1 MMLKT
6 PQTVTMFGSKL
17 FKSTQPSIKHAKTQ
31 KSKDK
36 ASSVEKRTYLKN
48 RASFD
53 QSTRRKFMETSR
65 FAPIENLDICN

>member
-1 MMLKT
+1 
-6 PQTVTMFGSKL
+6 MFGSKL
-17 FKSTQPSIKHAKTQ
+17 FKSSEPTFKHAKAQ

-36 ASSVEKRTYLKN
+36 ASSVERRTYLKN

-53 QSTRRKFMETSR
+53 QETRRKFVETSR